1 MERKLECPILTTITM
16 ISDKW
21 KVVIL
26 CKLRG
31 GTLRFNELMRALKG
45 VSQRVLTQQLREL
58 EYDGL
63 INRTIYAE
71 VPPRVEYSLSTL
83 GESLVPV
90 LDQLELWARSHCEEI
105 LQARAAHLANVA
117 GTAKSASRAAV
128 TSRRGQTKA

>member
-1 MERKLECPILTTITM
+1 MDRKLECPIMTTIAM

-31 GTLRFNELMRALKG
+31 GTMRFNELMRALKG

-63 INRTIYAE
+63 ITRTIYAE
-71 VPPRVEYSLSTL
+71 VPPRVEYSLSEL
-83 GESLVPV
+83 GHSLVPV
-90 LDQLELWARSHCEEI
+90 LDQLEVWARSHCDQI
-105 LQARAAHLANVA
+105 LECRASHVSKVA
-117 GTAKSASRAAV
+117 GVSKVVSPAK
-128 TSRRGQTKA
+128 RGGARSKETP